1 MNFEENT
8 VRYAQISAALS
19 RSRFRSRFR
28 LGLKDRQYICDR
40 GWETMR
46 RHAAELVEERL
57 APAFIPNDG
66 KQTPMRG
73 HPVFIAQHATA
84 CCCRGCL
91 EKWHKIPSG
100 RADRRRAGIHRRHAA
115 VLDAARNDLA
125 SARRQA
131 VTAVFVQSVEKRRCF
146 LAGPPSICACKRIF
160 ILLQ

>member
-40 GWETMR
+40 
-46 RHAAELVEERL
+46 

-100 RADRRRAGIHRRHAA
+100 RALTAAEQEYIVGMLLFWMQREMTSPLPGSRR
-115 VLDAARNDLA
+115 
-125 SARRQA
+125 
-131 VTAVFVQSVEKRRCF
+131 
-146 LAGPPSICACKRIF
+146 
-160 ILLQ
+160 

>member
-57 APAFIPNDG
+57 RLYPERR
-66 KQTPMRG
+66 QTD
-73 HPVFIAQHATA
+73 AHA
-84 CCCRGCL
+84 R
-91 EKWHKIPSG
+91 PSG
-100 RADRRRAGIHRRHAA
+100 LYR
-115 VLDAARNDLA
+115 AARD
-125 SARRQA
+125 R
-131 VTAVFVQSVEKRRCF
+131 
-146 LAGPPSICACKRIF
+146 
-160 ILLQ
+160 LLLPRLSGKMA

>member
-100 RADRRRAGIHRRHAA
+100 RALTAAEQEYIVGMLLFWMQREMYFPRSSSSWNTSSFTRRRKNAA
-115 VLDAARNDLA
+115 F
-125 SARRQA
+125 
-131 VTAVFVQSVEKRRCF
+131 TKRRG
-146 LAGPPSICACKRIF
+146 LYYDEKAAKIR
-160 ILLQ
+160 

>member
-84 CCCRGCL
+84 CCCRKCL
-91 EKWHKIPSG
+91 NKWYRIPRGVELTKSQQEKIVNLLMAWIE
-100 RADRRRAGIHRRHAA
+100 
-115 VLDAARNDLA
+115 
-125 SARRQA
+125 RQM
-131 VTAVFVQSVEKRRCF
+131 T
-146 LAGPPSICACKRIF
+146 P
-160 ILLQ
+160 

>member
-46 RHAAELVEERL
+46 RHAAELVAERL

-91 EKWHKIPSG
+91 EKWHGIPQG
-100 RADRRRAGIHRRHAA
+100 RRLSEEEINRIVSILMRWIAEHSAGMDEFP
-115 VLDAARNDLA
+115 VTPDL
-125 SARRQA
+125 
-131 VTAVFVQSVEKRRCF
+131 F
-146 LAGPPSICACKRIF
+146 
-160 ILLQ
+160 

>member
-57 APAFIPNDG
+57 APAFIPND
-66 KQTPMRG
+66 
-73 HPVFIAQHATA
+73 ATA

-100 RADRRRAGIHRRHAA
+100 RA
-115 VLDAARNDLA
+115 L
-125 SARRQA
+125 
-131 VTAVFVQSVEKRRCF
+131 TAVEQEYIVGMLLFWMQREITSPLPGSRR
-146 LAGPPSICACKRIF
+146 
-160 ILLQ
+160 

>member
-73 HPVFIAQHATA
+73 YPVFIAQHATA
-84 CCCRGCL
+84 CGKKTS
-91 EKWHKIPSG
+91 EVP
-100 RADRRRAGIHRRHAA
+100 AA
-115 VLDAARNDLA
+115 SPTSRSCPAR
-125 SARRQA
+125 S
-131 VTAVFVQSVEKRRCF
+131 S
-146 LAGPPSICACKRIF
+146 RI
-160 ILLQ
+160 

>member
-57 APAFIPNDG
+57 PPLSRTTASRPRCAATRSLSPSTRPPA
-66 KQTPMRG
+66 
-73 HPVFIAQHATA
+73 AA
-84 CCCRGCL
+84 
-91 EKWHKIPSG
+91 
-100 RADRRRAGIHRRHAA
+100 AA
-115 VLDAARNDLA
+115 VWKNGIKSLPGAR
-125 SARRQA
+125 
-131 VTAVFVQSVEKRRCF
+131 
-146 LAGPPSICACKRIF
+146 
-160 ILLQ
+160 

>member
-100 RADRRRAGIHRRHAA
+100 RALTAA
-115 VLDAARNDLA
+115 EQEYSVGMLLFWMQREMTSPLPG
-125 SARRQA
+125 SRQ
-131 VTAVFVQSVEKRRCF
+131 
-146 LAGPPSICACKRIF
+146 
-160 ILLQ
+160 